1 MHFVTGGSF
10 NGKAKWVREQYQL
23 SDSSHLWVTAKEEKA
38 ITENFIDLTKDNII
52 VLEGIEWFLKDFSSR
67 LESIQVRLKWQ
78 TQLQDWLA
86 WESKDRQRKL
96 ILIGTDISKGIV
108 PLLPED
114 RKWRDVT
121 GWAYQDTMKLAKQA
135 DLIWYGIN
143 KKLK

>member
-23 SDSSHLWVTAKEEKA
+23 SDSPHLWVTAKEEKA
-38 ITENFIDLTKDNII
+38 IPENFIDLTKDNII
-52 VLEGIEWFLKDFSSR
+52 VLEGIEWFLEDFSSR